1 MKIVIAPDKFKGSLT
16 AAEAA
21 DAIAAGLRAEWPE
34 AELVTVPVAD
44 GGDGTVDAAVAAGLE
59 RVPVTVDGPTGE
71 PVRASYAR
79 RGELAV
85 IELADACGLRRLPGG
100 RPAPLTASS
109 FGCGQVLAAA
119 LAAGARQIILGVGGS
134 ASTDGG
140 AGLLQALGAR
150 VLDARGEPLARGGG
164 ALREVAAL
172 DPTGLNPALREVAA
186 MDPTGL
192 NPALREVAALDP
204 TGLNPALRE
213 VAALDPTGLN
223 PALREVAALDLSGL
237 HPGLRPSTVILAT
250 DVVNPLTGPDG
261 AAEVYGPQ
269 KGASPEQ
276 ITELASGL
284 RRWAAVVAAATGTD
298 RSQAPG
304 AGAAG
309 GVGFAALAVLGAQA
323 RPGIGLV
330 LDLVDFDA
338 ALDGAALV
346 ITGEGS
352 LDTQTLAGKAP
363 AGVARA
369 AARRGIPVVAVAG
382 RSTLTE
388 DQLATIGICRVYTL
402 SDLEPDPARSSAQAS
417 TLLRRV
423 GQALAREVQAVTG
436 P

>member
-1 MKIVIAPDKFKGSLT
+1 MKIVIAPDKFKGSLP
-16 AAEAA
+16 AAQVA
-21 DAIAAGLRAEWPE
+21 DAIAAGLRDEWPE

-71 PVRASYAR
+71 PVHASYAR
-79 RGELAV
+79 RGEVAV
-85 IELADACGLRRLPGG
+85 IELADACGLMRLPGG

-140 AGLLQALGAR
+140 AGLLQALGAQ
-150 VLDARGEPLARGGG
+150 VLDARGEPLARGGA
-164 ALREVAAL
+164 ALRDVA
-172 DPTGLNPALREVAA
+172 T
-186 MDPTGL
+186 
-192 NPALREVAALDP
+192 
-204 TGLNPALRE
+204 
-213 VAALDPTGLN
+213 
-223 PALREVAALDLSGL
+223 LDLTGL
-237 HPGLRPSTVILAT
+237 HPARRVSSVILAT
-250 DVVNPLTGPDG
+250 DVVNPLTGPEG

-276 ITELASGL
+276 VIELASGL
-284 RRWAAVVAAATGTD
+284 QRWAAVVAAATGTD

-309 GVGFAALAVLGAQA
+309 GVGFAALAVLGAHA
-323 RPGIGLV
+323 RPGIELV

-346 ITGEGS
+346 IIGEGS

-382 RSTLTE
+382 RSTLTD
-388 DQLATIGICRVYTL
+388 DQLATTGISRVYPLT
-402 SDLEPDPARSSAQAS
+402 DLEPDPVRSSAQAS

-423 GQALAREVQAVTG
+423 GQALARDVQAVSG

>member
-1 MKIVIAPDKFKGSLT
+1 MKIVIAPDKFKGSLP
-16 AAEAA
+16 AAEVA
-21 DAIAAGLRAEWPE
+21 DAIAAGLRAGWPE

-44 GGDGTVDAAVAAGLE
+44 GGEGTVDAAVAAGLE

-71 PVRASYAR
+71 PVHASYAR
-79 RGELAV
+79 RGEVAV
-85 IELADACGLRRLPGG
+85 IELADACGLLRLPGG

-140 AGLLQALGAR
+140 AGLLQALGAQ
-150 VLDARGEPLARGGG
+150 VLDARGEPLARGGA
-164 ALREVAAL
+164 ALR
-172 DPTGLNPALREVAA
+172 D
-186 MDPTGL
+186 
-192 NPALREVAALDP
+192 
-204 TGLNPALRE
+204 
-213 VAALDPTGLN
+213 
-223 PALREVAALDLSGL
+223 VAALDLSGL
-237 HPGLRPSTVILAT
+237 HPALRDVAALELSGLHPALRDVAALELSGLHPALRVSSVILAT
-250 DVVNPLTGPDG
+250 DVINPLTGPDG

-298 RSQAPG
+298 WSQAPG

-346 ITGEGS
+346 IIGEGS

-363 AGVARA
+363 VGVARA

-388 DQLATIGICRVYTL
+388 DQLATTGISRVYTL

-417 TLLRRV
+417 ALLRRV

>member
-1 MKIVIAPDKFKGSLT
+1 MKIVIAPDKFKGSLP
-16 AAEAA
+16 AAEVAG
-21 DAIAAGLRAEWPE
+21 AIAAGLRAEWPE

-79 RGELAV
+79 RGEMAV
-85 IELADACGLRRLPGG
+85 IELADACGLARLPGG

-150 VLDARGEPLARGGG
+150 VLDTRGEPLARGGA
-164 ALREVAAL
+164 ALRDVATL
-172 DPTGLNPALREVAA
+172 DLAGLHPALRTVAA
-186 MDPTGL
+186 PG
-192 NPALREVAALDP
+192 
-204 TGLNPALRE
+204 
-213 VAALDPTGLN
+213 
-223 PALREVAALDLSGL
+223 LSGL
-237 HPGLRPSTVILAT
+237 DMGLRTVAAPDLGGLDPGLRGGTVILAT

-276 ITELASGL
+276 ITELAGGL

-323 RPGIGLV
+323 RPGIGMV

-346 ITGEGS
+346 IIGEGS

-369 AARRGIPVVAVAG
+369 ATRRGIPVVAVAG

-388 DQLATIGICRVYTL
+388 DQLAATGISRVYSLT
-402 SDLEPDPARSSAQAS
+402 DLEPDLARSSAQAS

-423 GQALAREVQAVTG
+423 GQALAREVQATG
-436 P
+436 PGGAGRTKAGPFGIKNLISRTEP

>member
-1 MKIVIAPDKFKGSLT
+1 MGSTGAELMKIVIAPDKFKGSLP
-16 AAEAA
+16 AAEVAA
-21 DAIAAGLRAEWPE
+21 AIAAGLRAEWPE

-71 PVRASYAR
+71 PVHASYAR
-79 RGELAV
+79 AGELAV
-85 IELADACGLRRLPGG
+85 IELADACGLMRLPGG

-140 AGLLQALGAR
+140 AGLLQALGAQ
-150 VLDARGEPLARGGG
+150 VLDARGEPLARGGA
-164 ALREVAAL
+164 ALRDVATL
-172 DPTGLNPALREVAA
+172 DLTGLHPALRA
-186 MDPTGL
+186 
-192 NPALREVAALDP
+192 
-204 TGLNPALRE
+204 
-213 VAALDPTGLN
+213 
-223 PALREVAALDLSGL
+223 S
-237 HPGLRPSTVILAT
+237 SVILAT

-276 ITELASGL
+276 VTELASGL
-284 RRWAAVVAAATGTD
+284 RRWAAVVTAATGTD

-346 ITGEGS
+346 IIGEGS

-363 AGVARA
+363 VGVARA
-369 AARRGIPVVAVAG
+369 AVRRGIPVVAVAG

-388 DQLATIGICRVYTL
+388 DQLAATGISRVYTL
-402 SDLEPDPARSSAQAS
+402 TDLEPDPARSSAQAG

-423 GQALAREVQAVTG
+423 GRALARDVQAVTG

>member
-1 MKIVIAPDKFKGSLT
+1 MKIVIAPDKFKGSLP
-16 AAEAA
+16 AAEVA
-21 DAIAAGLRAEWPE
+21 DAIAAGLRAGWPG

-44 GGDGTVDAAVAAGLE
+44 GGEGTVDAAVAAGLE

-71 PVRASYAR
+71 PVHASYAR
-79 RGELAV
+79 RGQVAV
-85 IELADACGLRRLPGG
+85 IELADACGLLRLPGG

-140 AGLLQALGAR
+140 AGLLQALGAQ
-150 VLDARGEPLARGGG
+150 VLDARGEPLARGGA
-164 ALREVAAL
+164 ALR
-172 DPTGLNPALREVAA
+172 D
-186 MDPTGL
+186 
-192 NPALREVAALDP
+192 
-204 TGLNPALRE
+204 
-213 VAALDPTGLN
+213 
-223 PALREVAALDLSGL
+223 VAALDLTGL
-237 HPGLRPSTVILAT
+237 HPALRVSSVILAT
-250 DVVNPLTGPDG
+250 DVINPLTGPDG

-323 RPGIGLV
+323 RPGIELV

-346 ITGEGS
+346 IIGEGS

-363 AGVARA
+363 VGVTRA

-382 RSTLTE
+382 RSTLTK
-388 DQLATIGICRVYTL
+388 DQLATTGISRVYTL

-417 TLLRRV
+417 ALLRRV

>member
-71 PVRASYAR
+71 PVQASYAR

-164 ALREVAAL
+164 
-172 DPTGLNPALREVAA
+172 
-186 MDPTGL
+186 
-192 NPALREVAALDP
+192 ALREVAALDP